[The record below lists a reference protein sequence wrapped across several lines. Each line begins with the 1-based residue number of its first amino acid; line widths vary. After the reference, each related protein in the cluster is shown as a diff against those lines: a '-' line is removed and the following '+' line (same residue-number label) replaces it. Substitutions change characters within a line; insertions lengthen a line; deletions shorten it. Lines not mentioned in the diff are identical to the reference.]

1 MAPRRI
7 WAGEIGQKLVLAVNA
22 WLTTQG
28 LAHSDETVTKAI
40 KALRTG
46 PPWNKWSQETLW
58 RKYWVARRH
67 HGNSPPPTEE
77 DRWASTLQKWGMSPE
92 KARELVD
99 RLIAITTTAHKRA
112 DLGQL
117 FDYLGRRRMY
127 SRPRRVEWLRRQA
140 DRIQADRHYWPIRA
154 GRELPDTNAS
164 LVLAMLCVAP
174 RNRATVPEIADA
186 TGIKLRTCQDL
197 LVSMNASKDIVRV
210 ADGEYALP
218 AQGIIP
224 YVPPSIAILTAL
236 KDGLATPAELRART
250 GKSAD
255 QIAGA
260 LHWLW
265 KHKKIV
271 RTDYGLWALPGTAP
285 PHIIARDAI
294 LEALQSGAKTVRELM
309 AATGKNRG
317 EIWQALRGLKAKCLV
332 IEAYLVHPGR
342 RGYQAAFA
350 LPPERKTLRRAA

>member
-1 MAPRRI
+1 
-7 WAGEIGQKLVLAVNA
+7 VVFAVND
-22 WLTTQG
+22 WLAAQG

-40 KALRTG
+40 TELRTG

-99 RLIAITTTAHKRA
+99 RLIAITTAAHKRA

-117 FDYLGRRRMY
+117 FDYVGRRRMY
-127 SRPRRVEWLRRQA
+127 SRPRKIEWLQRA
-140 DRIQADRHYWPIRA
+140 AGRIQADRHYWPIRA
-154 GRELPDTNAS
+154 GREPPDINARR
-164 LVLAMLCVAP
+164 VLAMLRGAP
-174 RNRATVPEIADA
+174 GNRGSVSEIAA
-186 TGIKLRTCQDL
+186 GTGIKPRTCQDL
-197 LVSMNASKDIVRV
+197 LVSMNASRDVVRV

-218 AQGIIP
+218 ADGVIVP
-224 YVPPSIAILTAL
+224 YVPPSIAILKTLA
-236 KDGLATPAELRART
+236 DGPATPAELCIRT
-250 GKSAD
+250 GKTKT

-294 LEALQSGAKTVRELM
+294 IEVLQSGSKTVRELM

-350 LPPERKTLRRAA
+350 LAARPRRETLRRAA